1 MRAAHPLERAGA
13 FGFHGNWV
21 TRFPKPVRLGVANPR
36 IGLEE
41 LDRVECEDSL
51 HAFVETFWSV
61 LEPERPH
68 VPSKAQRVVCE
79 HLEYVNTGQIRKLLI
94 NIPPGFSK
102 SLSTNVFFP
111 AWEWGPRGQPG
122 LRYISASYS
131 QDLTYRDNRRGRQL
145 INDPKY
151 QRLWGDRFAISS
163 DQDAKGKYEND
174 KRGFRFATSVSGVAT
189 GERGDRIIVD
199 DPHNLKE
206 AESERKRQQVL
217 QWFSEVLPSRVNDP
231 KTAAFIVIMQRVHE
245 NDVSGLILSSETGY
259 EHLCLPMEYESDHPH
274 LGKSSIGFSDWRNE
288 EGELLWPEY
297 YDRDSVNKL
306 KADLRSWGGSYA
318 EAGQL
323 QQRPS
328 PRGGGMFK
336 RAWWRFYR
344 SPVGLLGRPAGCSDH
359 RAELVPGVFD
369 EVVVSCD
376 AAFKDSSKGS
386 RVAIL
391 VIGRKGPFRYVLDNR
406 TDHMTFRQTCDR
418 LLEVT
423 HLWNA
428 RRVLVEDKA
437 NGPAIIDTLRQS
449 IAGVIAIAPEGGKES
464 RASAIQP
471 AVESGHVMLPEGAP
485 WLADLVSEFSA
496 FPVGQHDDQVDAL
509 SQALIYMTAS
519 RDVARLAGAKW

>member
-1 MRAAHPLERAGA
+1 MRAAHPLERSGA
-13 FGFHGNWV
+13 WGHHG
-21 TRFPKPVRLGVANPR
+21 TYHKRFPKNLRLAVANPQYA
-36 IGLEE
+36 LDMLDKAACEE
-41 LDRVECEDSL
+41 SL
-51 HAFVETFWSV
+51 SSFIETFWDV
-61 LEPERPH
+61 LEPQRPH
-68 VPSKAQRVVCE
+68 VPSRAQRVVCE
-79 HLEYVNTGQIRKLLI
+79 HLEAVNRGQIRKLLI

-111 AWEWGPRGQPG
+111 AWEWGPMNMPE

-145 INDPKY
+145 INDPRY
-151 QRLWGDRFAISS
+151 QRMWGDRFAISS
-163 DQDAKGKYEND
+163 DQDAKGRYDND
-174 KRGFRFATSVSGVAT
+174 QRGFRIATSVQGAVI

-206 AESERKRQQVL
+206 AESERKRQAVL

-231 KTAAFIVIMQRVHE
+231 KTAAFIVIMQRLHE
-245 NDVSGLILSSETGY
+245 NDVSGLILSSEMGY
-259 EHLCLPMEYESDHPH
+259 EHLCLPMEWEPDHPH

-288 EGELLWPEY
+288 EGALLWPEF
-297 YDRDSVNKL
+297 YDRGSVEKL
-306 KADLRSWGGSYA
+306 KQDLRSWGGSYA

-323 QQRPS
+323 QQRPA

-336 RAWWRFYR
+336 RSWWRFFK
-344 SPVGLLGRPAGCSDH
+344 SPVGLTGRPQGCTDSLP
-359 RAELVPGVFD
+359 ELAPGVFD

-376 AAFKDSSKGS
+376 AAFKDSARGS

-391 VIGRKGPFRYVLDNR
+391 VIARKGPFRYVLDNR
-406 TDHMTFRQTCDR
+406 TEHMTFRQTCEQ
-418 LLEVT
+418 LLDAT
-423 HLWNA
+423 KRWTA

-449 IAGVIAIAPEGGKES
+449 IAGIIPIAPEGGKES

-471 AVESGHVMLPEGAP
+471 AVESGHVLLPEGAP
-485 WLADLVSEFSA
+485 WLGDFVSEFA
-496 FPVGQHDDQVDAL
+496 MFPAGQKDDQVDAL